1 MPEPSLSFKFVMAG
15 VFCAQDLFAI
25 GERVCA
31 IVVGMNPDCTRIS
44 VSTAELEPN
53 DGDMLKDKVC
63 LLNEWLLVGVSAFI
77 GHRCRKGFPEVYSAC
92 SAGDNA

>member
-1 MPEPSLSFKFVMAG
+1 MCLWDISALGVRDPWSPYPPSTPG
-15 VFCAQDLFAI
+15 VPRAQDLFAI

-44 VSTAELEPN
+44 VSTAELEPH

-63 LLNEWLLVGVSAFI
+63 PYA
-77 GHRCRKGFPEVYSAC
+77 GFRLGGFLC
-92 SAGDNA
+92 

>member
-1 MPEPSLSFKFVMAG
+1 MLAG
-15 VFCAQDLFAI
+15 GFSAQDLFAI

-63 LLNEWLLVGVSAFI
+63 LVSA
-77 GHRCRKGFPEVYSAC
+77 
-92 SAGDNA
+92 